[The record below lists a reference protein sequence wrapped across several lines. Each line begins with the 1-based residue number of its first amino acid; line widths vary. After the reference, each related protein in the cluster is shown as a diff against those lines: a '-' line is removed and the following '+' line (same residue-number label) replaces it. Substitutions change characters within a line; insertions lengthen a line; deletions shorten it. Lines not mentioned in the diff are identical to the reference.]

1 MVAAMRP
8 FVQAE
13 AETATKGEW
22 PLSSPW
28 NVLRRLSYVLP
39 KNGFYRFYT
48 NYRRP
53 IPIIIDKCLDSLR
66 TIRIIAFPFFHQ
78 LLLISFFLL
87 FSNYYYY
94 YY

>member
-28 NVLRRLSYVLP
+28 NVLRRLS
-39 KNGFYRFYT
+39 
-48 NYRRP
+48 
-53 IPIIIDKCLDSLR
+53 ILR
-66 TIRIIAFPFFHQ
+66 TIRIIEFPFFHQ
-78 LLLISFFLL
+78 LLLISFL
-87 FSNYYYY
+87 FTNYYYY
-94 YY
+94 YQKIIDLRGENWFLFSILFE

>member
-28 NVLRRLSYVLP
+28 NVLRRLS
-39 KNGFYRFYT
+39 
-48 NYRRP
+48 
-53 IPIIIDKCLDSLR
+53 ILR
-66 TIRIIAFPFFHQ
+66 TIRIIEFPFSHQ
-78 LLLISFFLL
+78 LLLISFL
-87 FSNYYYY
+87 FTNYYYY
-94 YY
+94 YQKIIDLRGEN

>member
-28 NVLRRLSYVLP
+28 NVLRRLS
-39 KNGFYRFYT
+39 
-48 NYRRP
+48 
-53 IPIIIDKCLDSLR
+53 ILR
-66 TIRIIAFPFFHQ
+66 TIRIIEFPFSHQ
-78 LLLISFFLL
+78 LLLISFL
-87 FSNYYYY
+87 FTNYYYY
-94 YY
+94 QKIIDLRGENWFLFSILFE

>member
-28 NVLRRLSYVLP
+28 NVLRRLS
-39 KNGFYRFYT
+39 
-48 NYRRP
+48 
-53 IPIIIDKCLDSLR
+53 ILR
-66 TIRIIAFPFFHQ
+66 TIRIIEFPFSHQ
-78 LLLISFFLL
+78 LLLISFL
-87 FSNYYYY
+87 FTNYYYY
-94 YY
+94 QKIIDLREEN